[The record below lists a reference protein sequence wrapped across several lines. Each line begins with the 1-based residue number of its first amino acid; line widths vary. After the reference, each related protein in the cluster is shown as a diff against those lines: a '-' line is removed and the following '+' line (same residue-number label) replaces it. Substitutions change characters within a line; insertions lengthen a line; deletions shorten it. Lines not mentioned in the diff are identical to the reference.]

1 VPSSGNYIR
10 AVHSLFLHPPWAFGF
25 FVMIDFHDNAKIE
38 GKIIMSSMSTQ
49 VTPIVTI
56 NFTNL
61 EEDIVHPILLRQF
74 LKKNRAYSC
83 VKIGFYDWPH

>member
-1 VPSSGNYIR
+1 
-10 AVHSLFLHPPWAFGF
+10 
-25 FVMIDFHDNAKIE
+25 
-38 GKIIMSSMSTQ
+38 MSSMSTQ

-74 LKKNRAYSC
+74 LKKNRA
-83 VKIGFYDWPH
+83 KIGFYDWPH